1 MPGFCLAFQ
10 GPYFHEFVLR
20 CDSPVA
26 DVLAGLRQRGILGG
40 VALGTWYPDLA
51 DCILVAVTETNSP
64 ADLDASGQIV
74 LAVNRKGTAHR
85 FDTNTINRLES
96 GDRLVVIRH
105 NPTER

>member
-1 MPGFCLAFQ
+1 MAVIDGMGGLAQ
-10 GPYFHEFVLR
+10 AQEHDGRLVLGLEGHEQDDR
-20 CDSPVA
+20 R
-26 DVLAGLRQRGILGG
+26 GLEVVERDITREELGR
-40 VALGTWYPDLA
+40 
-51 DCILVAVTETNSP
+51 SP

-74 LAVNRKGTAHR
+74 LAVIRKGIAHR